1 MSDNGGNCFEED
13 SNSDDEKEN
22 ANDLA
27 QFKNHVSSDEEGK
40 PQFGQKQQIRPESE
54 EPSRVNRRSQSL
66 SNVNIANKVYKE
78 DE

>member
-22 ANDLA
+22 GNDLT

-40 PQFGQKQQIRPESE
+40 PQFG
-54 EPSRVNRRSQSL
+54 
-66 SNVNIANKVYKE
+66 
-78 DE
+78 